1 MCAIAPA
8 GDTGG
13 TTSSVEQPGTA
24 AAEASCRS
32 GRRSARKGT
41 TKLTKQDRVNKDIA
55 SNLGPSSCL
64 EYSITIVIDRIP
76 IQ

>member
-1 MCAIAPA
+1 MSAIAPA

-24 AAEASCRS
+24 AAEA
-32 GRRSARKGT
+32 ARKGT